1 MSFSMGNKGGR
12 PAMAS
17 SVRKG
22 NDMNKDELKVRE
34 EAEKRLMGDIDL
46 VKEAPAT
53 LDALAQ
59 AYYLY
64 MVENLETSNLL
75 SNLDIPLLTET
86 AFCLARL
93 EEAKATMLEVGTL
106 AYEVDK
112 MGNEKVKKHP
122 IVDVYN
128 TLLNQFKTLG
138 GQLCMSPSAR
148 TQMASLQ
155 LQAKEDE
162 DDPVL
167 KALGIS
173 K

>member
-22 NDMNKDELKVRE
+22 KDMNKSELKVRE

-46 VKEAPAT
+46 VKTPPSN
-53 LDALAQ
+53 LDELAQ
-59 AYYLY
+59 AYYSY

-75 SNLDIPLLTET
+75 SNLDIPLLSET
-86 AFCLARL
+86 AFTLARL
-93 EEAKATMLEVGTL
+93 EETKATLLEVGTL

-112 MGNEKVKKHP
+112 QGNEKVKKHP

-162 DDPVL
+162 EDPVL
-167 KALGIS
+167 KALGVV
-173 K
+173 

>member
-1 MSFSMGNKGGR
+1 VSMSMGNKGGR

-22 NDMNKDELKVRE
+22 KDMNKQELAIRE
-34 EAEKRLMGDIDL
+34 EAEKRLLGDIEQ
-46 VKEAPAT
+46 VKEVPEI
-53 LDALAQ
+53 LDELAQ
-59 AYYLY
+59 AYYLF

-75 SNLDIPLLTET
+75 GNLDIPLLTET

-93 EEAKATMLEVGTL
+93 EETRSTMIRVGTL
-106 AYEVDK
+106 AYELDK
-112 MGNEKVKKHP
+112 NGNEKVKKHP

-148 TQMASLQ
+148 TQMANMQ
-155 LQAKEDE
+155 LQNKEDE
-162 DDPVL
+162 KDPVL
-167 KALGIS
+167 LALGMV

>member
-46 VKEAPAT
+46 VKEAPTT
-53 LDALAQ
+53 LDPLAQ

-86 AFCLARL
+86 AFTLARL
-93 EEAKATMLEVGTL
+93 EETKETLLEVGTL